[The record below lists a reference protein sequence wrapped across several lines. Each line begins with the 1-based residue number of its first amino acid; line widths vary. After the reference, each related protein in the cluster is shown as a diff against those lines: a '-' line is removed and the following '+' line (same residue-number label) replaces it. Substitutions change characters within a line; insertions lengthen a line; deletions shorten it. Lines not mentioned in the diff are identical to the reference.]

1 MGNYEQLKQAV
12 SDVIKTNG
20 NQEITGTILQNA
32 LLSIISTVG
41 GKATFA
47 GIANPTT
54 NPGTPDQNV
63 FYIAGI
69 EGIYPNFGNIELK
82 SGVSIFTIENNQWV
96 KKETNI
102 ANDGMLATINPQ
114 YPTNLNGYYI
124 KADGSISG
132 SPSVTNDYRT
142 TDFFYVKGIKK
153 ITLKN
158 IFSNQYSLGY
168 AFYDENKNFI
178 SGYQPNK
185 IETLDVD
192 VIENAY
198 YMRVCG
204 LSYPKVLILLWVSLS
219 DILKY
224 ISEIERDISSIIS
237 VLYRTDLQTSVSF
250 NAQYQQKRLPFTIQA
265 GSTITLTGDVT
276 QITCRTNSGDSDYQT
291 VVSGTIANRNINFVK
306 SGTETGDVTIKA
318 EKEGLISRLEK
329 LEKDYYKTLGGVDLQ
344 TSVSFNAQ
352 YQQKGLPFT
361 IPAGSTITLTGDVT
375 QITCRTNS
383 GDSDY
388 QTVVSGTIANRNI
401 NFVKSGTETGDVTIK
416 AEKLSLDKQVEK
428 NTDDIIVLNN
438 FEITKIGIS
447 NFKMD
452 MVKNR
457 DYKPLKI
464 LGIGNSW
471 TLNATTYLGE
481 ILNGLGINVEI
492 GVSYAG
498 GATLQSYWN
507 NIKNNIPAYEFHRFV
522 NGAWSRPEDKLI
534 YKDIVSADNW
544 DIITHQQ
551 QSGNGGIYS
560 SFQPYLNDIIEYEK
574 KYMSLYP
581 IFFMHATWAYPN
593 GYINEQF
600 EEYYQSNTETMY
612 NAILSAYNQA
622 MIDENIINV
631 MPSAPMVQQV
641 RTLGIPDID
650 TADGGSHLSTNG
662 QFAVACVWAET
673 ILRKY
678 FNQEVVAGISIENSQ
693 YKPSSLS
700 EENAATIRTLAKT
713 IVENIKTYFPQ
724 QQ

>member
-1 MGNYEQLKQAV
+1 MGNYEQLKEAI

-20 NQEITGTILQNA
+20 NQEITGAILQNA

-47 GIANPTT
+47 GIATPET

-82 SGVSIFTIENNQWV
+82 SEVSIFTIENNQWV

-124 KADGSISG
+124 DINGKTSSM
-132 SPSVTNDYRT
+132 PSVSKDYRI
-142 TDFFYVKGIKK
+142 TDFFYVKGVKK

-192 VIENAY
+192 IIESAY
-198 YMRVCG
+198 YMRVSG

-224 ISEIERDISSIIS
+224 ISEIEINIGGIIS
-237 VLYRTDLQTSVSF
+237 ALYPTDLQTSVSF
-250 NAQYQQKRLPFTIQA
+250 NAQYQQKGLPFTIPA

-291 VVSGTIANRNINFVK
+291 VVSGTVADRDINFVK
-306 SGTETGDVTIKA
+306 SGTETGHVTIKA
-318 EKEGLISRLEK
+318 ETIGLLTKIEK
-329 LEKDYYKTLGGVDLQ
+329 LFTEVISGVDLQ

-388 QTVVSGTIANRNI
+388 QTVVSGTVADRDI
-401 NFVKSGTETGDVTIK
+401 NFVKSGTETGHVTIK

-428 NTDDIIVLNN
+428 NTDDIIVLKN

-551 QSGNGGIYS
+551 QSGNGGVYS

-641 RTLGIPDID
+641 RTLGIPDIY

>member
-1 MGNYEQLKQAV
+1 
-12 SDVIKTNG
+12 
-20 NQEITGTILQNA
+20 
-32 LLSIISTVG
+32 
-41 GKATFA
+41 
-47 GIANPTT
+47 
-54 NPGTPDQNV
+54 
-63 FYIAGI
+63 
-69 EGIYPNFGNIELK
+69 
-82 SGVSIFTIENNQWV
+82 
-96 KKETNI
+96 
-102 ANDGMLATINPQ
+102 
-114 YPTNLNGYYI
+114 
-124 KADGSISG
+124 
-132 SPSVTNDYRT
+132 
-142 TDFFYVKGIKK
+142 
-153 ITLKN
+153 
-158 IFSNQYSLGY
+158 
-168 AFYDENKNFI
+168 
-178 SGYQPNK
+178 
-185 IETLDVD
+185 
-192 VIENAY
+192 
-198 YMRVCG
+198 
-204 LSYPKVLILLWVSLS
+204 
-219 DILKY
+219 
-224 ISEIERDISSIIS
+224 
-237 VLYRTDLQTSVSF
+237 
-250 NAQYQQKRLPFTIQA
+250 
-265 GSTITLTGDVT
+265 
-276 QITCRTNSGDSDYQT
+276 
-291 VVSGTIANRNINFVK
+291 
-306 SGTETGDVTIKA
+306 
-318 EKEGLISRLEK
+318 
-329 LEKDYYKTLGGVDLQ
+329 
-344 TSVSFNAQ
+344 
-352 YQQKGLPFT
+352 
-361 IPAGSTITLTGDVT
+361 
-375 QITCRTNS
+375 
-383 GDSDY
+383 
-388 QTVVSGTIANRNI
+388 
-401 NFVKSGTETGDVTIK
+401 
-416 AEKLSLDKQVEK
+416 
-428 NTDDIIVLNN
+428 
-438 FEITKIGIS
+438 
-447 NFKMD
+447 

-551 QSGNGGIYS
+551 QSGNGGVYS

-593 GYINEQF
+593 GYVNEQF

-700 EENAATIRTLAKT
+700 EENATTIRTLAKT